1 MVRNYFYTMNN
12 FTELNERLVN
22 IHGDNLEVLKLV
34 DGGVVSESTNEFIFK
49 IKTISDKVFKFTT
62 IPYASLYPYS
72 RSVNFSYGDSYVDD
86 ILINEVFICGDGNP
100 SKDYS
105 SNDGIY
111 GTSII
116 LGSELLIIQF
126 KHRNYYIGGIMT
138 VQTIILNKLTDN
150 RTVALSCYTND
161 NNSNKLQSYSK
172 GMIIEDNAVITID
185 TNMCNATYGGKT
197 AITELPLYYGTV
209 VDRPD
214 FIMNGN
220 ELLTFKDIKL
230 SSYCNTNLTN
240 YALSDGSGVFLIRA
254 NQMDGGFIGDNN
266 CLFVPFNN

>member
-62 IPYASLYPYS
+62 IPYSSSFPYS
-72 RSVNFSYGDSYVDD
+72 RTVNFSYGDSYADN
-86 ILINEVFICGDGNP
+86 ILTNEVFICGDGLKP
-100 SKDYS
+100 QDYGT
-105 SNDGIY
+105 DDIY
-111 GTSII
+111 GMSVVS
-116 LGSELLIIQF
+116 GSELLIIQF
-126 KHRNYYIGGIMT
+126 RHKQYVIGGNLV

-150 RTVALSCYTND
+150 RTVALSCYYSSTD
-161 NNSNKLQSYSK
+161 SIKLQQYSK
-172 GMIIEDNAVITID
+172 GMIIEDNAIITIN
-185 TNMCNATYGGKT
+185 TNMVAGTYGGKT
-197 AITELPLYYGTV
+197 AITEVPLYYGTV
-209 VDRPD
+209 VTNPD
-214 FIMNGN
+214 FIMKEN

-230 SSYCNTNLTN
+230 SSYCNDNLTN